1 MFKDYLSNPDTYQKL
16 ESFFT
21 SALNE
26 HLYSKRINPAK
37 YRTPYYNTTCVDGTR
52 LMEANPI
59 FSVRNTSTQNILRV
73 VIHEAVKSYSTTH
86 NKRDEAKEL
95 CLIIKISDLDRATN
109 DINKWIDEQENQ
121 GAI

>member
-1 MFKDYLSNPDTYQKL
+1 
-16 ESFFT
+16 
-21 SALNE
+21 
-26 HLYSKRINPAK
+26 
-37 YRTPYYNTTCVDGTR
+37 
-52 LMEANPI
+52 MEANPI

-73 VIHEAVKSYSTTH
+73 VIHEAVNSYSTTH

>member
-1 MFKDYLSNPDTYQKL
+1 
-16 ESFFT
+16 
-21 SALNE
+21 
-26 HLYSKRINPAK
+26 
-37 YRTPYYNTTCVDGTR
+37 
-52 LMEANPI
+52 MEANPI